1 MSSAGSDKSD
11 RCAVCQVPA
20 TLTCSACKSVKYCG
34 KDHQREH
41 WQEHKV
47 ECESSY
53 RIENDAILGR
63 HLLVTRDIQA
73 GNVIFE
79 EKPLVVGPKWF
90 VSEREQEVPVM
101 PCVGCYTPCRIG
113 GFSCTKCQWPC
124 CSPHCEDIENP
135 NSHGIDCEIL
145 RLGPGPKTTSDIK
158 AMTDYYRPDALLV
171 LKCLLL
177 QKQNPKKW
185 KKLMKMQSHE
195 EDREG
200 SELQE
205 DAEKRVV
212 TYLMKN
218 FLEPLKKRE
227 ETTKEKLLE
236 QYDAKILRRICG
248 IIETNYMVISLST
261 GLDLSGVFF
270 TACMMEHSCMPN
282 SYFQF
287 NECDGCSISVIAG
300 RDIKEGEHI
309 KIMYTNML
317 WATQMR
323 LEHLQITKHF
333 KCHCERCTDPTELGS
348 YFSALKCAGDVNT
361 KCDGGIQLPKDPL
374 DKKTDWICNKC
385 PMVVNGEQVGYL
397 LTQMTEEVKTLMA
410 RRPTVKQVESLIE
423 KLGTFLHPNHYHMFS
438 LKHCL
443 IQLYG
448 NEMGY
453 KSEQMSSSQLQ
464 KKLKMCEDLYDI
476 CQKLDPATIRLS
488 IYVAIIFHEMHTVY
502 MEQGRR
508 MLDDDKIQA
517 LELFTNAKES
527 LEKAE
532 EVLEKELDGVA
543 GNKLNDH
550 ILRAMKNV
558 KFYME
563 NMCS

>member
-1 MSSAGSDKSD
+1 MSASVNKKDC
-11 RCAVCQVPA
+11 CAVCQVPA

-41 WQEHKV
+41 WKEHKV
-47 ECESSY
+47 ECESPY
-53 RIENDAILGR
+53 KIETDPILGR

-79 EKPLVVGPKWF
+79 EAPLVVGPKWF
-90 VSEREQEVPVM
+90 LSEREQEVPVM

-113 GFSCTKCQWPC
+113 GFSCSKCHWPC
-124 CSPHCEDIENP
+124 CSPHCEDIDNP
-135 NSHGIDCEIL
+135 NTHGGIECDIL
-145 RLGPGPKTTSDIK
+145 RLGPGPKASGDLK
-158 AMTDYYRPDALLV
+158 SMTDYYRPDALLV

-177 QKQNPKKW
+177 QKRNPKKW
-185 KKLMKMQSHE
+185 KKLMDMQSHE
-195 EDREG
+195 EERKGGD
-200 SELQE
+200 LHE

-212 TYLMKN
+212 TYLVNN
-218 FLEPLKKRE
+218 FLEPLKKLE
-227 ETTKEKLLE
+227 EKTKEKLLP
-236 QYDAKILRRICG
+236 QFDATILRRICG

-261 GLDLSGVFF
+261 GLELSGVFF
-270 TACMMEHSCMPN
+270 TACMMEHSCLPN

-287 NECDGCSISVIAG
+287 NECNEFSISVIAG
-300 RDIKEGEHI
+300 RDIAAGEHI

-317 WATQMR
+317 WATSMR
-323 LEHLQITKHF
+323 HEHLQITKHF
-333 KCHCERCTDPTELGS
+333 RCKCERCSDPTELGT
-348 YFSALKCAGDVNT
+348 YFSAMKCAGDANK
-361 KCDGGIQLPKDPL
+361 KCDGVQLPKDPL
-374 DKKTDWICNKC
+374 DKNTDWICDKC
-385 PMVVNGEQVGYL
+385 PMIINGEQVSYL

-410 RRPTVKQVESLIE
+410 RRPTVKQVEALIE
-423 KLGTFLHPNHYHMFS
+423 KLTTFLHPNHYHIFS

-453 KSEQMSSSQLQ
+453 KSEQLSSGQLQ
-464 KKLKMCEDLYDI
+464 KKLKMCEDLYDT
-476 CQKLDPATIRLS
+476 CQKLDPSTIRLS
-488 IYVAIIFHEMHTVY
+488 IYVAIIFHEMHSVY

-508 MLDDDKIQA
+508 ILDNDKA
-517 LELFTNAKES
+517 KAMEAFTNAKEA

-532 EVLEKELDGVA
+532 DVLEKELDGVA

-558 KFYME
+558 KFYIE